1 MPSFE
6 PPGPSGFLAAIGKIT
21 PGALRCQPRPN
32 VLHALSIYTPDLPA
46 IPLRCL
52 TVSKYAKRQGRLAQS
67 SNDAIVSRITR
78 AALTG
83 RGNRGVNVWARYG
96 HGERGAEGPE
106 AALSPR
112 KSQCSR
118 RAWVGHVSDG
128 AASQRPGGLPLHL
141 GVGTRNGGPRVD
153 MQVVLPWRRHGGGG
167 VLAVW

>member
-1 MPSFE
+1 MYYVVEMFDGIKVRKE
-6 PPGPSGFLAAIGKIT
+6 T
-21 PGALRCQPRPN
+21 RP
-32 VLHALSIYTPDLPA
+32 TG
-46 IPLRCL
+46 
-52 TVSKYAKRQGRLAQS
+52 TVVKRRYRES
-67 SNDAIVSRITR
+67 YHTR

-128 AASQRPGGLPLHL
+128 AATEDR
-141 GVGTRNGGPRVD
+141 
-153 MQVVLPWRRHGGGG
+153 
-167 VLAVW
+167 